1 MNEKLIDV
9 INRYKNIKC
18 PKELK
23 NSLNFTYFNGQQ
35 IETDK
40 TLFDIGIND
49 NDVIYFIN
57 KENQDLKE
65 EEGIIIKEHYHK
77 LIYCISLLD
86 WNCFLCKTSYSKLM
100 AKYYCSLCHYNL
112 CDNCHLNK
120 NLPKRKAFPF
130 GVEPSNLA
138 IKNPF

>member
-23 NSLNFTYFNGQQ
+23 NSLNFPYFNGQQ

-65 EEGIIIKEHYHK
+65 EEGIIIKEHLLHFVIRLELLFMQNK
-77 LIYCISLLD
+77 L
-86 WNCFLCKTSYSKLM
+86 
-100 AKYYCSLCHYNL
+100 
-112 CDNCHLNK
+112 
-120 NLPKRKAFPF
+120 
-130 GVEPSNLA
+130 
-138 IKNPF
+138 